1 MKRSSFSSPISAL
14 RRAFHVPSRQEM
26 ENAYLNGCTSLAD
39 LEMREREIAR
49 GKFSGF

>member
-1 MKRSSFSSPISAL
+1 MNNPLRQPLKAL

-49 GKFSGF
+49 GKFRGF